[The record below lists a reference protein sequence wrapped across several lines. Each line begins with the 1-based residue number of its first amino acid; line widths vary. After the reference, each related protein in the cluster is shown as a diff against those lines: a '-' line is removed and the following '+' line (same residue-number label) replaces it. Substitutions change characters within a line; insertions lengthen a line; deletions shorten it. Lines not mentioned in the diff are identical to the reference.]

1 MVGLRRSVRAS
12 NAAGAAA
19 AGGVAAAAG
28 GAAPAAAAAAAAA
41 AAHPPPAAPRRRWP
55 RESIAKYSA
64 EAAFEALFDKWVEM
78 PAFRSRVDAGEAI
91 SARQIL
97 GRLRQVPAAADL
109 PCDPEDPNCLKG
121 APQLKPWVQT
131 YLRVLERR
139 FGLAAGELV
148 VVEGMGCCV
157 PGRKA
162 GAAEEAQASQ
172 EGQPVT
178 TPSEAATEAVT
189 EAAGPSPAISAI
201 CTSPMMAGADE
212 PAGDA
217 MTDQGNALLCELCC
231 RFETGGGVVSSPAVV
246 AAEGCGGT
254 SATTPWSS
262 PRLAASRLPRSRIAR
277 PLAAPSR
284 PDTPLAIMTGPEA
297 DEGPETGSGVQ
308 HTPDAR
314 KAAEKALA
322 DVKAATEQAAA
333 RVAHVEREAAAA
345 VAGLRAELEVAQ
357 QRCAALEDELEAA
370 REQESGVRGELS
382 CAATRALARAAKTA
396 SHEEAPAYGAA
407 GSSQP
412 EMGAE
417 EARCKEPVAVAAQ
430 VEAEPLA
437 ARRAQEPAASFEV
450 EPIPAQAEAETE
462 AKAAAAAAQA
472 EVELQAVD
480 TTEAEAATTAEVTA
494 ALVVAQRAELQEKQ
508 RRPALGDR
516 TNQAEPPAVSA
527 SEGFGSEQEM
537 LDVLAELDAQCI
549 QQQQGF
555 AVFKEAGPYVVSE

>member
-1 MVGLRRSVRAS
+1 
-12 NAAGAAA
+12 
-19 AGGVAAAAG
+19 
-28 GAAPAAAAAAAAA
+28 
-41 AAHPPPAAPRRRWP
+41 
-55 RESIAKYSA
+55 
-64 EAAFEALFDKWVEM
+64 
-78 PAFRSRVDAGEAI
+78 
-91 SARQIL
+91 
-97 GRLRQVPAAADL
+97 
-109 PCDPEDPNCLKG
+109 
-121 APQLKPWVQT
+121 
-131 YLRVLERR
+131 
-139 FGLAAGELV
+139 
-148 VVEGMGCCV
+148 
-157 PGRKA
+157 
-162 GAAEEAQASQ
+162 
-172 EGQPVT
+172 
-178 TPSEAATEAVT
+178 
-189 EAAGPSPAISAI
+189 
-201 CTSPMMAGADE
+201 
-212 PAGDA
+212 
-217 MTDQGNALLCELCC
+217 
-231 RFETGGGVVSSPAVV
+231 
-246 AAEGCGGT
+246 
-254 SATTPWSS
+254 
-262 PRLAASRLPRSRIAR
+262 
-277 PLAAPSR
+277 
-284 PDTPLAIMTGPEA
+284 MTGPEA

-333 RVAHVEREAAAA
+333 ARVAHVEREAAAA
-345 VAGLRAELEVAQ
+345 VEQARQEAAGLRAELEVVQ

-370 REQESGVRGELS
+370 REQESGVLS

-555 AVFKEAGPYVVSE
+555 AVFKEAAPYGVSE